1 MAEKCFHIG
10 LCMAGAVS
18 AGAYTAGV
26 MDYLLNALE
35 RWEQNRGQAGIPSHR
50 VQISIIGGAS
60 AGGMTGLLTVAAMN
74 QLNQNLFYKSWVTM
88 QENNMMN
95 PLLECS
101 DLTHFEQFQSVL
113 NGHFAESLAESA
125 FYPNLIHWN
134 TTPAYI
140 HPALKV
146 FTTLTNLEGFPYNI
160 SFNTNLQKNNYAMSV
175 HHDYAC
181 FQVASN
187 NKYSKGWIP
196 LDLRK
201 GINATTAKDAALATG
216 AFPIA
221 LSARKL
227 TRPIRSIL
235 DNPWI
240 NHAGLL
246 LNNLNDDYQSLHVD
260 GGLMNNEP
268 FEKVRELL
276 NELVFNET
284 KEENQFNDF
293 RHFRS
298 TVLMIDPFPDNT
310 FQAIQEPFGILGV
323 VKSTLFAMMQQMKAK
338 PVPIANIISKDKA
351 GQFLIAPVRYTNNQ
365 GERRIEGHRAI
376 ACGAMNGF
384 SGFLS
389 ESFRAHDFALG
400 QFNCEMFLKN
410 YFTIPI
416 DQLSDH
422 PIFSEGYHGVNLH
435 SFKSNKA
442 NAVQIIPQ
450 FESVKP
456 NLSWPVLQHD
466 PIVGIK
472 PAIRKRAFELI
483 KRMPFSGSKKM
494 LLQLSG
500 HLFLNRMIANK
511 THRYMLKQL
520 LDHGLIQ

>member
-1 MAEKCFHIG
+1 MAEKSFHIG

-26 MDYLLNALE
+26 MDYLLKALE
-35 RWEQNRGQAGIPSHR
+35 RWEQNRGKAGIPSHR

-74 QLNQNLFYKSWVTM
+74 QLNQHLFYKSWVTM
-88 QENNMMN
+88 HENNMMN
-95 PLLECS
+95 SLLNCN
-101 DLTHFEQFQSVL
+101 DLTHPTHFQSLL
-113 NGHFAESLAESA
+113 NGNFAETLAQSA

-134 TTPAYI
+134 KTPPYI
-140 HPALKV
+140 HSALKV

-160 SFNTNLQKNNYAMSV
+160 SFNSNLKNPHHSMSV

-181 FQVASN
+181 FQVSSN
-187 NKYSKGWIP
+187 QPYSKGWIP
-196 LDLRK
+196 LDLQK
-201 GINATTAKDAALATG
+201 GIHATTAKDAALATG

-227 TRPIRSIL
+227 TRPAYAIL

-240 NHAGLL
+240 NHSGLIM
-246 LNNLNDDYQSLHVD
+246 NGLNDDYQSLHVD

-276 NELVFNET
+276 NDLVIKET
-284 KEENQFNDF
+284 KQENQYNDF
-293 RHFRS
+293 GQFRS
-298 TVLMIDPFPDNT
+298 TVLMIDPFPDNSFT
-310 FQAIQEPFGILGV
+310 TIQQPTNIVGV
-323 VKSTLFAMMQQMKAK
+323 AKNTLYAMMQQMKAK
-338 PVPIANIISKDKA
+338 PVPIAKIIGKDKA
-351 GQFLIAPVRYTNNQ
+351 GQFLIAPVRYISDQ
-365 GERRIEGHRAI
+365 EEQRIEGARAM

-400 QFNCEMFLKN
+400 QYNCEMFLRN

-416 DQLSDH
+416 DQLAKH
-422 PIFSEGYHGVNLH
+422 PIFSEGYAGVNLRA
-435 SFKSNKA
+435 FKSAKA
-442 NAVQIIPQ
+442 PAVQIIPQ

-456 NLSWPVLQHD
+456 SLSWPVLQDD
-466 PIVGIK
+466 PVLGLK
-472 PAIRKRAFELI
+472 PAIRKRVFKLI
-483 KRMPFSGSKKM
+483 KTIPMRGVKKQ

-500 HLFLNRMIANK
+500 QLFLNRMIANI
-511 THRYMLKQL
+511 THRYMLKEL
-520 LDHGLIQ
+520 VDHGLMP